1 MNNIKLTLMA
11 DGTSISIEG
20 DQIVITGNKVI
31 VGEDKVIIEKEELKN
46 ISFGNTNITIESE
59 QRLTQKVPDLKP
71 KDEEILVPARMEQD
85 EYDCFIKHAGES
97 IEKKLKSVRAGQLK
111 IIYTLLYFSNVSL
124 HELIQVKK
132 DDLILT
138 IQTGELNTF
147 DPITN
152 VGITH
157 TLSENGTKI
166 LTKLAPEIELI
177 FDFYGFQFLG
187 NSKSFSDKT
196 WSATNFMR
204 FVNEDMKTTC
214 IKYQLRKL
222 NHNSFRI
229 GDISELIKQKKP
241 EQNIHKIEKEKEEK
255 TKRMFDP
262 S

>member
-1 MNNIKLTLMA
+1 MNNINEIKVTF
-11 DGTSISIEG
+11 TSDKMTTILQGEKIVIEG
-20 DQIVITGNKVI
+20 KELNNLITGHTS
-31 VGEDKVIIEKEELKN
+31 L
-46 ISFGNTNITIESE
+46 TIELLKSE
-59 QRLTQKVPDLKP
+59 KRLTEEVPDLP
-71 KDEEILVPARMEQD
+71 
-85 EYDCFIKHAGES
+85 
-97 IEKKLKSVRAGQLK
+97 EKKEKKKYRSYFMARIEQNDYDLLMGAAGKTKMESVRRAQLRV
-111 IIYTLLYFSNVSL
+111 IYTVLYIFRLALSEISQL
-124 HELIQVKK
+124 TKK
-132 DDLILT
+132 DLILA